1 MAGGKVRQGQAVGP
15 IGVFVLRF
23 RAPIGIVLLLF
34 SAFMGYECTRVRIA
48 TDFDEFFPRTHP
60 NVQLYEKWKRYG
72 GAQTLAMMVQVKH
85 GDIFN
90 FDTLQRIQ
98 SIQRDID
105 KLPGVDHNEVRS
117 LASYRESYA
126 EAAPGTLTIK
136 PYMFPDVPT
145 TQAGIDELKRHV
157 FSNRNLISHLLSF
170 DNRSALITASFN
182 ERGLDYRELFNDV
195 QTIVRKYQNDNNQ
208 IFVAGEPII
217 RGFGYY
223 YERLIDLLFL
233 AAVGTMILILYLTLG
248 QRTRWWA
255 PIVTGALSAVWGLG
269 FVGLMGY
276 NFDPVMLVIPF
287 ILTARDMS
295 HGIQWQGRFHD
306 ELDRLGDKYA
316 ACEATT
322 DFMLPPGLLSILAD
336 VAGIIFIS
344 FGGIPVLQHI
354 ALAGSVW
361 LAGSLTMVFIFQ
373 PIFVSYLPVPKIK
386 EKRRV
391 GPEPGW
397 LRTAKHFVEW
407 LVHIPV
413 TPGPARTGL
422 LVFALCFLAAGIV
435 ASIRQDIGYK
445 TPGTPLYRP
454 NAKVN
459 RDIVA
464 IGKQFPLEEGWVIL
478 TTPSGGMAGTSSA
491 SGAQQSVLSPRVLRM
506 VDDMRAYLLGY
517 HKVAAVISF
526 SSTIAYPFN
535 QMFHYGYP
543 KYLSDPETPQLS
555 GNLWFLFLNGSAP
568 GELERFISNRSNDDT
583 CIRILLRDHNYD
595 TLNGLR
601 DRISQFVRQRVD
613 DDPQLN
619 QVHVWYLAGSAGLY
633 QAANDV
639 LYELDFL
646 NITFVLGVVFIFC
659 VVSFRSITA
668 GLMFLFSC
676 VLANFGAFIYM
687 GIRDIGLTIDTIP
700 VISLGIGLGVDYGI
714 YTVSRIRD
722 EVMGGMAV
730 EDAIVLAL
738 KTTGLAVFST
748 FMVMIGGIFPW
759 IFSPLLFHNEM
770 STLLIFLM
778 ACNMVAGVLILPC
791 YLQIAR
797 PRFIFGGSQRPKSEN
812 GQKDVVAAF

>member
-1 MAGGKVRQGQAVGP
+1 MAGGKVKRGQAVGP

-60 NVQLYEKWKRYG
+60 NVQLYQKWKKYG
-72 GAQTLAMMVQVKH
+72 GAQILAMMVQVKH
-85 GDIFN
+85 EDIFN

-98 SIQRDID
+98 GIQRAVD
-105 KLPGVDHNEVRS
+105 KLPGVDHYEVLS
-117 LASYRESYA
+117 LASDRLSYA
-126 EAAPGTLTIK
+126 EAAPGSLTNK
-136 PYMFPDVPT
+136 PFMFPNVPVT
-145 TQAGIDELKRHV
+145 HDGLEELKRHV
-157 FSNRNLISHLLSF
+157 FSNRASIAHLVSA
-170 DNRSALITASFN
+170 DNKSALVMASFN
-182 ERGLDYRELFNDV
+182 ERGLDYRQLFKEV
-195 QTIVRKYQNDNNQ
+195 QEIVNKYQDENNE

-223 YERLIDLLFL
+223 YQHLIDLLFL
-233 AAVGTMILILYLTLG
+233 AALATMIVILYLTLG
-248 QRTRWWA
+248 RRTRWWA
-255 PIVTGALSAVWGLG
+255 PIVTGTLSAVWGLG

-322 DFMLPPGLLSILAD
+322 DLMLPPGLLSILAD
-336 VAGIIFIS
+336 VAGIVFIS

-373 PIFVSYLPVPKIK
+373 PIFVSYLAVPKIK
-386 EKRRV
+386 EKRQV

-397 LRTAKHFVEW
+397 RRTARDFVEW

-459 RDIVA
+459 QDIVA
-464 IGKQFPLEEGWVIL
+464 IGQEFPLEEGWVIL
-478 TTPSGGMAGTSSA
+478 TTATGGVMGTA
-491 SGAQQSVLSPRVLRM
+491 VGQSILAPQVLRV
-506 VDDMRAYLLGY
+506 VDDMRSFLLQDSR
-517 HKVAAVISF
+517 VAVVVSF
-526 SSTIAYPFN
+526 PSTVLYPLN

-543 KYLSDPETPQLS
+543 KYLADPDTMQLS
-555 GNLWFLFLNGSAP
+555 GNLWFLYINGSAP

-583 CIRILLRDHNYD
+583 CIRILLRDHTYD

-601 DRISQFVRQRVD
+601 DRIHRFVDQRVKTD
-613 DDPQLN
+613 IELKN
-619 QVHVWYLAGSAGLY
+619 AHVWYLAGLAGLY

-639 LYELDFL
+639 LYQLDFL
-646 NITFVLGVVFIFC
+646 NITFVLGVVFLFC
-659 VVSFRSITA
+659 AISFRSLVA
-668 GLMFLFSC
+668 GSMFLFSC

-687 GIRDIGLTIDTIP
+687 GMRGIGLTIDTIP

-722 EVMGGMAV
+722 EVKAGMAV
-730 EDAIVLAL
+730 EDAIVIAL

-748 FMVMIGGIFPW
+748 FMVMIGGIFSW

-791 YLQIAR
+791 YLQMAR
-797 PRFIFGGSQRPKSEN
+797 PRFLFGGGQTPKSED
-812 GQKDVVAAF
+812 GLKGASAAL

>member
-98 SIQRDID
+98 GIQRDID

-391 GPEPGW
+391 GREPGW

-435 ASIRQDIGYK
+435 AGIRQDIGYK

>member
-1 MAGGKVRQGQAVGP
+1 MAGGKIREGQAVGP
-15 IGVFVLRF
+15 IGVFVLRY

-60 NVQLYEKWKRYG
+60 NVQLYENWKRYG

-90 FDTLQRIQ
+90 FDTLRRIQ
-98 SIQRDID
+98 GIQRDVD
-105 KLPGVDHNEVRS
+105 KLPGVDHNEVLS
-117 LASYRESYA
+117 LASYRVSYA
-126 EAAPGTLTIK
+126 EAAPGSLTIK
-136 PYMFPDVPT
+136 PFMFPDVPA
-145 TQAGIDELKRHV
+145 TQDGLEELKRHV
-157 FSNRNLISHLLSF
+157 FSNRARIAHLV
-170 DNRSALITASFN
+170 SADYTCALVMASFN
-182 ERGLDYRELFNDV
+182 ERGLDYRQLFNDI
-195 QTIVRKYQNDNNQ
+195 QAIVKKYQNENNE

-223 YERLIDLLFL
+223 YEHLIDLLFL
-233 AAVGTMILILYLTLG
+233 AAVATMIVILYLTLG

-373 PIFVSYLPVPKIK
+373 PIFVSYLPVPVIK
-386 EKRRV
+386 HKRRV

-397 LRTAKHFVEW
+397 LRTAKAFVEW

-422 LVFALCFLAAGIV
+422 LVFALCFLSAGIV
-435 ASIRQDIGYK
+435 AGIRQDIGYK
-445 TPGTPLYRP
+445 TPGTPLYRS

-464 IGKQFPLEEGWVIL
+464 IGKKFPLEEGWVIL
-478 TTPSGGMAGTSSA
+478 TTPTGAMAGKA
-491 SGAQQSVLSPRVLRM
+491 GVQSVLAPRVLRM
-506 VDDMRAYLLGY
+506 VDDMRAFLLQDPR
-517 HKVAAVISF
+517 VAVVVSF
-526 SSTIAYPFN
+526 SSTISYPLN
-535 QMFHYGYP
+535 QMFHYGHP
-543 KYLSDPETPQLS
+543 KYLADPDSIQLS
-555 GNLWFLFLNGSAP
+555 GNLWFLYLNGSAP
-568 GELERFISNRSNDDT
+568 GELERFISDRSNHDT
-583 CIRILLRDHNYD
+583 CIRILLRDHTYD

-601 DRISQFVRQRVD
+601 DRISQFVVERVRN
-613 DDPQLN
+613 DPELAN
-619 QVHVWYLAGSAGLY
+619 VHVWYLAGLAGLY

-639 LYELDFL
+639 LYQLDFL
-646 NITFVLGVVFIFC
+646 NITFVLAVVFLFC
-659 VVSFRSITA
+659 VISFRSFVA
-668 GLMFLFSC
+668 GSMFLFSC

-687 GIRDIGLTIDTIP
+687 RLRGIGLTIDTIP

-797 PRFIFGGSQRPKSEN
+797 PRFMFGGDQAPKSEN
-812 GQKDVVAAF
+812 GQKDIVAAF

>member
-1 MAGGKVRQGQAVGP
+1 MAGGKIREGQAVGP

-60 NVQLYEKWKRYG
+60 NVQLYENWKRYG

-391 GPEPGW
+391 GREPGW

>member
-1 MAGGKVRQGQAVGP
+1 MAGGKVRKEQAVGP
-15 IGVFVLRF
+15 IGVFVLRY

-60 NVQLYEKWKRYG
+60 NVQLYENWKRYG

-90 FDTLQRIQ
+90 FDTLRRIQ
-98 SIQRDID
+98 GIQRDVD
-105 KLPGVDHNEVRS
+105 KLPGVDHNEVLS
-117 LASYRESYA
+117 LASYRVSYA
-126 EAAPGTLTIK
+126 EAAPGSLTIK
-136 PYMFPDVPT
+136 PFMFPDVPA
-145 TQAGIDELKRHV
+145 TQDGLEELKRHV
-157 FSNRNLISHLLSF
+157 FSNRARIAHLV
-170 DNRSALITASFN
+170 SADYTCALVVASFN
-182 ERGLDYRELFNDV
+182 ERGLDYRALFRDI
-195 QTIVRKYQNDNNQ
+195 QAIVKKYQNENNE

-223 YERLIDLLFL
+223 YEHLIDLLFL
-233 AAVGTMILILYLTLG
+233 AAVATMIVILYLTLG

-373 PIFVSYLPVPKIK
+373 PIFVSYLPVPRIK

-397 LRTAKHFVEW
+397 LRMARAFVEW

-435 ASIRQDIGYK
+435 AGIRQDIGYK
-445 TPGTPLYRP
+445 TPGTPLYRS

-459 RDIVA
+459 RDIIA
-464 IGKQFPLEEGWVIL
+464 IGKKFPLEEGWVIL
-478 TTPSGGMAGTSSA
+478 TTPVGTAAGKA
-491 SGAQQSVLSPRVLRM
+491 GVQSVLAPRVLRM
-506 VDDMRAYLLGY
+506 VDDMRAFLLQDPR
-517 HKVAAVISF
+517 VAVVVSF
-526 SSTIAYPFN
+526 SSTISYPLN
-535 QMFHYGYP
+535 QMFHYGHP
-543 KYLSDPETPQLS
+543 KYLADPDSIQLS
-555 GNLWFLFLNGSAP
+555 GNLWFLYLNGSAP
-568 GELERFISNRSNDDT
+568 GELERFISDRSNHDT
-583 CIRILLRDHNYD
+583 CIRILLRDHTYD

-601 DRISQFVRQRVD
+601 DRISQFVNERVKN
-613 DDPQLN
+613 DPELAN
-619 QVHVWYLAGSAGLY
+619 VHVWYLAGLAGLY

-639 LYELDFL
+639 LYQLDFL
-646 NITFVLGVVFIFC
+646 NITFVLAVVFLFC
-659 VVSFRSITA
+659 VISFRSFVA
-668 GLMFLFSC
+668 GCMFLFSC

-687 GIRDIGLTIDTIP
+687 RLRGIGLTIDTIP

-797 PRFIFGGSQRPKSEN
+797 PRFMFGGGQTPKSEN

>member
-1 MAGGKVRQGQAVGP
+1 MAGGKIKEGQSVGP

-72 GAQTLAMMVQVKH
+72 GAQILAVMVQVKH

-90 FDTLQRIQ
+90 FDTLRRVQG
-98 SIQRDID
+98 IQRDVD
-105 KLPGVDHNEVRS
+105 RLPGVDHNQVLS
-117 LASYRESYA
+117 LASYRVSYA
-126 EAAPGTLTIK
+126 EAAPGSLTIK
-136 PYMFPDVPT
+136 PFMFPDVPA
-145 TQAGIDELKRHV
+145 TQTGLEELKRHV
-157 FSNRNLISHLLSF
+157 FSNRARIAHLVSA
-170 DNRSALITASFN
+170 DSKSALVMASFN
-182 ERGLDYRELFNDV
+182 ERGLDYRQLFKDV
-195 QTIVRKYQNDNNQ
+195 QEIVRKYQNENNE
-208 IFVAGEPII
+208 IFVAGEPIV
-217 RGFGYY
+217 RGYGYY
-223 YERLIDLLFL
+223 YEHLIDLLFL
-233 AAVGTMILILYLTLG
+233 AAVATMIAILYLTLG

-255 PIVTGALSAVWGLG
+255 PIVTGALSAIWGLG

-306 ELDRLGDKYA
+306 ELDRIGGKYA

-336 VAGIIFIS
+336 IAGIIFIS

-373 PIFVSYLPVPKIK
+373 PIFVSYLPVPRIK
-386 EKRRV
+386 ERRRV
-391 GPEPGW
+391 RPQRGW
-397 LRTAKHFVEW
+397 RRTAESFTEW

-413 TPGPARTGL
+413 TPGLARTGL

-464 IGKQFPLEEGWVIL
+464 IGKKFPLEEGWVIV
-478 TTPSGGMAGTSSA
+478 TTPPTGAMVGAAVSGG
-491 SGAQQSVLSPRVLRM
+491 QSVLAPQVLRM
-506 VDDMRAYLLGY
+506 VDDMRSFLHYDPR
-517 HKVAAVISF
+517 VAVVVSF
-526 SSTIAYPFN
+526 SSTISYPLN
-535 QMFHYGYP
+535 QMFHYGHP
-543 KYLSDPETPQLS
+543 KYLADPDSAQLS

-568 GELERFISNRSNDDT
+568 GELERFISDRSNEDT
-583 CIRILLRDHNYD
+583 CIRILLRDHTYN

-601 DRISQFVRQRVD
+601 DRIGRFVDERVKN
-613 DDPQLN
+613 DPELKN
-619 QVHVWYLAGSAGLY
+619 VHIWYLAGLAGLY
-633 QAANDV
+633 QAANDI
-639 LYELDFL
+639 LYQLDFL
-646 NITFVLGVVFIFC
+646 NITFVLGVVFLFC
-659 VVSFRSITA
+659 VISFGSFVA
-668 GLMFLFSC
+668 GCMFLFSC

-687 GIRDIGLTIDTIP
+687 GIRGIGLTIDTIP

-797 PRFIFGGSQRPKSEN
+797 PRFIFGGGQTPKSEN
-812 GQKDVVAAF
+812 GQKGVVAAF